1 VPRLAL
7 VSSLAGFLSN
17 LHIALNIK
25 HTFPQIKM
33 LDDDLRVALDVVV
46 SENAVF
52 GVSRWGMV
60 APDQ

>member
-1 VPRLAL
+1 
-7 VSSLAGFLSN
+7 

-52 GVSRWGMV
+52 GVSRWGTV
-60 APDQ
+60 AHDQ